1 MAPKRGDVFESN
13 RFLWTKMWD
22 FDNYWFVCFRKHPSS
37 IGLILIWNKGVE
49 LLFCFSFEDWEQLCL
64 FWFEEKGL
72 RYCFVIVM
80 RTGSNLVNSRDCWLW
95 STYILD
101 GQVGDAWFQ
110 LLIYHRNALNF
121 NCLPKSSSFQLGRS
135 LWGDGPNHQEV
146 PLTSPGDYS
155 LFFEKCKSKWS
166 LWPQNVQVATGI
178 DSLRYV
184 TACR

>member
-135 LWGDGPNHQEV
+135 LWGDGPNHQEI
-146 PLTSPGDYS
+146 PLPSPGDFS
-155 LFFEKCKSKWS
+155 LFLEK
-166 LWPQNVQVATGI
+166 
-178 DSLRYV
+178 
-184 TACR
+184 